1 MCITRIKIEEALR
14 YTRTNIDGDSA
25 PGKYIQFFDAT
36 GNCCVNHQ
44 EEKL

>member
-14 YTRTNIDGDSA
+14 YTKTNIDGDSA
-25 PGKYIQFFDAT
+25 PGKYIQVFDAT